1 MRSRI
6 ATALLMGGLIACAL
20 PLAAAQREQVAITT
34 RSLRIGKKPPPRS
47 PPPPPPPRVPA
58 IPTGGGTLP
67 VGEAITEFKLVR
79 VIPIS
84 GQNPFNQR
92 TPLNLTLN
100 DGRVV
105 EFNTVT
111 ELVNFQNPPVV
122 VNNQNNNVIVD
133 PGVPPVVDNVN
144 NNNNNNGNNGGGDAV
159 QAALNACN
167 GQSTTWQ
174 ASASA
179 PADFR
184 FAGIEINPNTGA
196 CRVQSA
202 NTAGQALI
210 FQSPASGGTDT
221 TRYEFFTDAL
231 EGIWTQDPAGPPG
244 GTVASPGATQTVTLV
259 ATTGLRVRITFV
271 VTGTNTNDFLLTVNN
286 ITKL

>member
-1 MRSRI
+1 MTHRL
-6 ATALLMGGLIACAL
+6 APALLILALIACAL

-34 RSLRIGKKPPPRS
+34 RSLRIGKKPPRT

-67 VGEAITEFKLVR
+67 VGESISEFKLVR
-79 VIPIS
+79 VIPIT
-84 GQNPFNQR
+84 GHNPFNQR

-122 VNNQNNNVIVD
+122 NNQNNNVVVD

-144 NNNNNNGNNGGGDAV
+144 NNNGGGGDAV
-159 QAALNACN
+159 QNALNACN

-174 ASASA
+174 ASGTA
-179 PADFR
+179 PPDFR

-271 VTGTNTNDFLLTVNN
+271 VTGTNTNDFLLTVNS